1 MQAFPAGVQSP
12 IVLRAGNLNCTA
24 ATRGKDDIM
33 DKRFEHFTL
42 DIFNISRYWNKIA
55 TEEMKKYGLRGTHAL
70 YLLMLDGYEGEI
82 TAARLADLCQRDKA
96 DVSRALADFQK
107 KEILEPYNGSKYRIT
122 PKLTP
127 RGRALAAQIRARAA
141 VALDLASQGIT
152 DEMRENMYHC
162 LDLISANMRG
172 ICEEGLMDQ

>member
-1 MQAFPAGVQSP
+1 
-12 IVLRAGNLNCTA
+12 
-24 ATRGKDDIM
+24 M

-96 DVSRALADFQK
+96 DVSRALA
-107 KEILEPYNGSKYRIT
+107 EYRIT

-172 ICEEGLMDQ
+172 ICEEGLMDQPERTDGSVRKD

>member
-1 MQAFPAGVQSP
+1 ME
-12 IVLRAGNLNCTA
+12 N
-24 ATRGKDDIM
+24 
-33 DKRFEHFTL
+33 RFEHFSL

-55 TEEMKKYGLRGTHAL
+55 TDEMKKYSLRGTHAL

-107 KEILEPYNGSKYRIT
+107 KRILEPYSGPRYRAT

-127 RGRALAAQIRARAA
+127 LGRSIASQIRARAT
-141 VALDLASQGIT
+141 VALDLAGQGIT
-152 DEMRENMYHC
+152 EEMRQSPSTWPGRALQKKC
-162 LDLISANMRG
+162 ARICTTASISLPPTCAVFVKR
-172 ICEEGLMDQ
+172 D

>member
-1 MQAFPAGVQSP
+1 ME
-12 IVLRAGNLNCTA
+12 N
-24 ATRGKDDIM
+24 
-33 DKRFEHFTL
+33 RFEHFSL

-55 TEEMKKYGLRGTHAL
+55 TDEMKKYGLRGTHAL

-96 DVSRALADFQK
+96 DVSRAL
-107 KEILEPYNGSKYRIT
+107 LEPYNGSRYRVT

-127 RGRALAAQIRARAA
+127 LGRTIAAQIRARAT
-141 VALDLASQGIT
+141 VALDLAGQGIT
-152 DEMRENMYHC
+152 EEMRENMYHC
-162 LDLISANMRG
+162 LDLIAANMRG

>member
-1 MQAFPAGVQSP
+1 ME
-12 IVLRAGNLNCTA
+12 N
-24 ATRGKDDIM
+24 
-33 DKRFEHFTL
+33 RFEHFSL

-55 TEEMKKYGLRGTHAL
+55 TDEMKKYSLRGTHAL

-107 KEILEPYNGSKYRIT
+107 KGILEPYSGPRYSAT

-127 RGRALAAQIRARAA
+127 LGRSIASQIRARAT
-141 VALDLASQGIT
+141 VALDLAGQGIT
-152 DEMRENMYHC
+152 EEMRENMYHC
-162 LDLISANMRG
+162 LDLIAANMRG
-172 ICEEGLMDQ
+172 ICEEGLMNQ